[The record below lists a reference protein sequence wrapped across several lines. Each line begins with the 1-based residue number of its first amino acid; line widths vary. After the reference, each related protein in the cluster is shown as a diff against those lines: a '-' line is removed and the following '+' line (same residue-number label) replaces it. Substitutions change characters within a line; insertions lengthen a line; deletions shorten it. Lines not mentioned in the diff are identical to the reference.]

1 MEPQP
6 VPLRRNRDFVL
17 LQTGQLLSS
26 FGTQSSIIAYPLL
39 ALAVTHSP
47 AKTGAVGFAR
57 LIPSA
62 LLILVAGVAADRW
75 NRKRLMIAADV
86 TRACAV
92 ATLGALIVLDRL
104 EYWQIL
110 VVAAVE
116 GTGAVVYGAAR
127 PGALNAVVSTRQLPD
142 AANVSE
148 ARLAVTQ
155 LAGPPLG
162 GALFA
167 IGRAVP
173 FIFDA
178 ISYSA
183 SMLSL
188 VAIAVP
194 FQPPRERRERMR
206 AEIAEA
212 FSFLWRQP
220 FLRACAFFFTIGDF
234 IGPALFI
241 VLVVV
246 GKDQGLSSGEIG
258 VLVASFGAALLVGSL
273 LSPFLRRSLPA
284 RAILVLEAWMWTS
297 PVLFVLHPSVYV
309 LAGALGAIGVAIP
322 VTNSLVV
329 GYGIALTPERLLGR
343 VESVRGNI
351 ALALAPLGPLV
362 AGALLSATSARAT
375 VAIFAALGG
384 VLALGATL
392 SRGIRQAPSAA
403 DLERP
408 ATLLT

>member
-167 IGRAVP
+167 IGKAVP

-188 VAIAVP
+188 VAISVP
-194 FQPPRERRERMR
+194 FQPPRERRQRMR

-273 LSPFLRRSLPA
+273 LSPFLRRLLPA

-362 AGALLSATSARAT
+362 AGALLSATSSRVT

-403 DLERP
+403 DLDRP

>member
-1 MEPQP
+1 VEQQP

-17 LQTGQLLSS
+17 LQGGQLLSS
-26 FGTQSSIIAYPLL
+26 LGTQSSILAYPLL

-47 AKTGAVGFAR
+47 AKTGAVGFVR
-57 LIPSA
+57 FLPSA
-62 LLILVAGVAADRW
+62 LLILAAGVAADRW
-75 NRKRLMIAADV
+75 DRRKLMIAADA

-92 ATLGALIVLDRL
+92 ASLAALILLDRL

-110 VVAAVE
+110 IVAAVE
-116 GTGAVVYGAAR
+116 GTGAVVYSASR
-127 PGALNAVVSTRQLPD
+127 PGALRATVSTRQLPD
-142 AANVSE
+142 AANVQE
-148 ARLAVTQ
+148 ARIAVTQ
-155 LAGPPLG
+155 VAGPPLG
-162 GALFA
+162 GALFG

-173 FIFDA
+173 FVFDA
-178 ISYSA
+178 ISYFA

-188 VAIAVP
+188 AAIRAP
-194 FQPPRERRERMR
+194 FQPAREAPQRVRTEV
-206 AEIAEA
+206 AEA
-212 FSFLWRQP
+212 FAFLWRQP

-246 GKDQGLSSGEIG
+246 GNEQGLSSGEIG
-258 VLVASFGAALLVGSL
+258 VLIASFGAALLVGSL
-273 LSPFLRRSLPA
+273 LSPFMRRSLPV
-284 RAILVLEAWMWTS
+284 RAILVLEAWMWTA
-297 PVLFVLHPSVYV
+297 PVFFVFRPSVYV
-309 LAGALGAIGVAIP
+309 LAGALAAVGVAIP
-322 VTNSLVV
+322 VTNSVVV

-362 AGALLSATSARAT
+362 AGALLTATSARAT

-384 VLALGATL
+384 VLALGATF
-392 SRGIRQAPSAA
+392 SPGIRQAPSVA
-403 DLERP
+403 DLDRP